1 MEQKYRV
8 HFELHG
14 QGVDKYPKGLL
25 SIDKESGM
33 VYVHRAVDYEDITIL
48 KVRLN
53 TYYLTTKLLCCCTLD
68 CCKPVVVMTS
78 WFFTTGW
85 VEILVWSCL
94 TIETINIHSLV
105 SVYSHSHSIV
115 IGNMGLQK
123 KVLVQRKPY
132 PGNKG
137 RIYHYSWT
145 RFCLSALGIALGG
158 FENRLE
164 EMCTEVFK
172 SQYKRH
178 FSHIIF
184 FLYILINFD
193 SYLTICSWDFR
204 PWRTF

>member
-78 WFFTTGW
+78 
-85 VEILVWSCL
+85 
-94 TIETINIHSLV
+94 
-105 SVYSHSHSIV
+105 
-115 IGNMGLQK
+115 
-123 KVLVQRKPY
+123 
-132 PGNKG
+132 
-137 RIYHYSWT
+137 
-145 RFCLSALGIALGG
+145 
-158 FENRLE
+158 
-164 EMCTEVFK
+164 
-172 SQYKRH
+172 
-178 FSHIIF
+178 
-184 FLYILINFD
+184 
-193 SYLTICSWDFR
+193 
-204 PWRTF
+204 